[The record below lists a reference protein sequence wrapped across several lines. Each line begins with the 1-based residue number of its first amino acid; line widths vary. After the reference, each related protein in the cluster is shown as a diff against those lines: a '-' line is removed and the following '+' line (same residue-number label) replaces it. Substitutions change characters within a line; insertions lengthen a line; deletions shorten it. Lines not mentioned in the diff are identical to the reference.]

1 VDALAAEYSNA
12 GKQVLFLEQDVDL
25 SKGKRQD
32 RWWAAY
38 AGSAT
43 VYLPLVMVDSGHQIS
58 NGTQTDFKAAYRKLV
73 DAELV
78 RPPQAE
84 IEAYIRQV
92 GARMRIYAR
101 LKNTAGTTLSSAGNG
116 ATLHAL
122 VWEDKRVGVTDRFVR
137 AAPWTAISRE
147 VAPEGEY
154 TATLETPDL
163 AGVSWNSLHAVALA
177 DYRPGSGT
185 AYDMLQGALAQ
196 PAALA
201 AEPTTVTVA
210 IEANDREDLLV
221 PLRLRGPYVL
231 NWTASA
237 DVPWITVSPD
247 AGPISAQPSVIVAAQ
262 RLAPGWQHGV
272 VTFTA
277 SSEDGM
283 SLAQTV
289 PVSAF
294 SGPRVLRIGTTA
306 TTAGSSVTLSV
317 DLSALGDENAVAF
330 SMAFDTTV
338 LINPSVVLGA
348 DVGTAELTS
357 DTSQLANGRLGV
369 SLALP
374 ASQTLEQGDARLLV
388 ISFDTVP
395 SAESPAVAV
404 RCSDLP
410 VARAIVGTDGNALQA
425 TFLDGAVLLTAGAP
439 ERAPRRHLAPGAR

>member
-1 VDALAAEYSNA
+1 
-12 GKQVLFLEQDVDL
+12 VLFLEQDVDL
-25 SKGKRQD
+25 SKGRRQD

-38 AGSAT
+38 AGPSNI
-43 VYLPLVMVDSGHQIS
+43 YLPLVMVDSGHQIS
-58 NGTQTDFKAAYRKLV
+58 SGSKADFKAAYRKLV

-84 IEAYIRQV
+84 IEAYTRQV

-122 VWEDKRVGVTDRFVR
+122 VWEDARVGVTGRFVR
-137 AAPWTAISRE
+137 AAPWTAISPE

-163 AGVSWNSLHAVALA
+163 AGVSWSSLHAVVLA

-201 AEPTTVTVA
+201 ADPGTVTVA
-210 IEANDREDLLV
+210 IEANDRQDRLV

-231 NWTASA
+231 SWTASP
-237 DVPWITVSPD
+237 DVSWITVSPD
-247 AGPISAQPSVIVAAQ
+247 AGPISAQPSVVVAAQ

-306 TTAGSSVTLSV
+306 TTAGSSATLSV
-317 DLSALGDENAVAF
+317 GLSALGDENAVAF
-330 SMAFDTTV
+330 SVAFDPTALT
-338 LINPSVVLGA
+338 NPSVALGA
-348 DVGTAELTS
+348 DGGPAVLTS
-357 DTSQLANGRLGV
+357 DASQAAEGRLGL

-374 ASQTLEQGDARLLV
+374 AGHTLEQGDVRLLV

-395 SAESPAVAV
+395 GAGSRTVAV

-425 TFLDGAVLLTAGAP
+425 TFLDGAVLLTASAP
-439 ERAPRRHLAPGAR
+439 ERTPRRHLAPAHR

>member
-1 VDALAAEYSNA
+1 MDALATEYSNA
-12 GKQVLFLEQDVDL
+12 GKQVLFLEQDVDF

-32 RWWAAY
+32 RWWASY
-38 AGSAT
+38 SGPST

-58 NGTQTDFKAAYRKLV
+58 SGSQSDFKAAYRKLV
-73 DAELV
+73 DAELA

-84 IEAYIRQV
+84 LEAYARQV

-122 VWEDKRVGVTDRFVR
+122 VWEDKPVGVTSRFVR

-147 VAPEGEY
+147 VAPEAEY

-163 AGVSWNSLHAVALA
+163 AGVSWSSIHAVALA
-177 DYRPGSGT
+177 DYRPGGGT

-196 PAALA
+196 PAALV

-210 IEANDREDLLV
+210 IEANDRADRPV

-231 NWTASA
+231 SWTASA
-237 DVPWITVSPD
+237 DVPWVTVSPD
-247 AGPISAQPSVIVAAQ
+247 AGQISAQPSAIVVAQ
-262 RLAPGWQHGV
+262 RLSPGWQHGV

-294 SGPRVLRIGTTA
+294 SGPRVLRIGTA
-306 TTAGSSVTLSV
+306 AATAGSSATLTV
-317 DLSALGDENAVAF
+317 GLSALGDEHAVAF
-330 SMAFDTTV
+330 SVAFDPTALT
-338 LINPSVVLGA
+338 NPSVALGA
-348 DVGTAELTS
+348 DAGAALLTTDASQAAE
-357 DTSQLANGRLGV
+357 GRLGL

-374 ASQTLEQGDARLLV
+374 AGQAFEQGNARLLL
-388 ISFDTVP
+388 ISFDTV
-395 SAESPAVAV
+395 AGEGSPAVAV

-410 VARAIVGTDGNALQA
+410 VARAILDADGTALRA
-425 TFLDGAVLLTAGAP
+425 TYLDGAVPLTGGASA
-439 ERAPRRHLAPGAR
+439 RVPRPRLAPGPR